1 MGRGRGR
8 TSSDDATV
16 FAGALAQAE
25 AFLEMLI
32 AERGA
37 SPNTRDAY
45 RRDLRHFAAATRG
58 NIVQADAATVRS
70 YMERLSHD
78 DFDAATAARR
88 LSALRQFYRFLL
100 SEDVR
105 RDDPTGAID
114 APKRGRRLPRV
125 LSEDDVGALL
135 KAAEARKGDDGL
147 RATALLEVL
156 YATGL
161 RVSELLALPLSA
173 AAAHGGVLIVRGK
186 GNKERMVPLTK
197 RAVAAVKR
205 WLPARTKALSSP
217 SSWLFPSP
225 NPKKNLSRQWFFQ
238 FLKMLAVEAGLD
250 PRRVSPHVVRHA
262 FASHLLAH
270 GADLRVVQEILGHA
284 DVATT
289 QIYTHVLEERL
300 KSAVRDHHP
309 LARNRGRAS

>member
-1 MGRGRGR
+1 
-8 TSSDDATV
+8 
-16 FAGALAQAE
+16 
-25 AFLEMLI
+25 MLI

-45 RRDLRHFAAATRG
+45 RRDLKHFAATTKSD
-58 NIVQADAATVRS
+58 IVHAEAATVRS

-88 LSALRQFYRFLL
+88 LSALRQFFRFLL

-105 RDDPTGAID
+105 HDDPTAAID
-114 APKRGRRLPRV
+114 APKRGRRLPKI
-125 LSEDDVGALL
+125 LSEDDITALL
-135 KAAEARKGDDGL
+135 NAAEARKGDEGL
-147 RATALLEVL
+147 RAVALLEVL
-156 YATGL
+156 YAAGL
-161 RVSELLALPLSA
+161 RVSELIALPVSA

-197 RAVAAVKR
+197 RAVAALKR
-205 WLPARTKALSSP
+205 WLPARANALSSASP
-217 SSWLFPSP
+217 WLFPSP
-225 NPKKNLSRQWFFQ
+225 NPKKNLSRQWFFN
-238 FLKMLAVEAGLD
+238 FLKALAVEAGID
-250 PRRVSPHVVRHA
+250 ASRVSPHVVRHA

-289 QIYTHVLEERL
+289 QIYTHVLEDRL
-300 KSAVRDHHP
+300 KSAVREHHP
-309 LARNRGRAS
+309 LARNRRRAS